1 MVLTHV
7 NCHITHPL
15 HRNMKKSLIVLAAGA
30 LCGHAEEA
38 EVVKK
43 KDVDV
48 FKDTAIVQLTE
59 DTFGVCVCVFHL

>member
-1 MVLTHV
+1 
-7 NCHITHPL
+7 
-15 HRNMKKSLIVLAAGA
+15 MKKSLIVLAAGA